1 MHYLIF
7 QINWMLASFKRLS
20 DGPQVVEGIHD
31 HTSSSA
37 SFSSL
42 CGWCGARSVYKVC
55 VNFVQSAQYDVS
67 PGCSALWANH
77 LKGWCIFWNWPLS
90 GLQDVEVCAGL
101 LQSVS
106 RGAAECVQGY
116 RVCAGC
122 SFNIL
127 PCSSRLN
134 QKIFYWKKKYFIWM
148 CIKNKNYMENWLF
161 WGLNLGNLK
170 QCMMIMLVLTSSSSA
185 WTLCSL
191 LHISSLINIC
201 NFYSFWATWMVLTSK
216 WGRILQEI
224 HCQCQIWLKWSAAGR
239 RPANFHKR
247 NYLLSVNTTDFE
259 KTTIQAHSAM

>member
-1 MHYLIF
+1 M
-7 QINWMLASFKRLS
+7 
-20 DGPQVVEGIHD
+20 
-31 HTSSSA
+31 
-37 SFSSL
+37 
-42 CGWCGARSVYKVC
+42 
-55 VNFVQSAQYDVS
+55 
-67 PGCSALWANH
+67 
-77 LKGWCIFWNWPLS
+77 
-90 GLQDVEVCAGL
+90 CAGL
-101 LQSVS
+101 LQSVP

-127 PCSSRLN
+127 PCSTRLN

-201 NFYSFWATWMVLTSK
+201 NFYSFWATGMVLTSK

-224 HCQCQIWLKWSAAGR
+224 HCQCQIWLNCPAAGR
-239 RPANFHKR
+239 KPANFHKR

-259 KTTIQAHSAM
+259 KKKTPSRPTVQCHGSGADFVCVNTTNLCLLCKTDMCQCQYSEWRWIIEFHFLWTAVFWLEGNSSSCNQQNEKCYM

>member
-1 MHYLIF
+1 
-7 QINWMLASFKRLS
+7 
-20 DGPQVVEGIHD
+20 
-31 HTSSSA
+31 
-37 SFSSL
+37 
-42 CGWCGARSVYKVC
+42 
-55 VNFVQSAQYDVS
+55 
-67 PGCSALWANH
+67 
-77 LKGWCIFWNWPLS
+77 
-90 GLQDVEVCAGL
+90 
-101 LQSVS
+101 
-106 RGAAECVQGY
+106 
-116 RVCAGC
+116 
-122 SFNIL
+122 
-127 PCSSRLN
+127 
-134 QKIFYWKKKYFIWM
+134 M

-201 NFYSFWATWMVLTSK
+201 NFYSFWATGMVLTSK

-259 KTTIQAHSAM
+259 KTTIQAHSALCPGRRRILNRPPSRLIKKSYFNITLHWNLTILWYDKKLATCFI

>member
-1 MHYLIF
+1 M
-7 QINWMLASFKRLS
+7 
-20 DGPQVVEGIHD
+20 
-31 HTSSSA
+31 
-37 SFSSL
+37 
-42 CGWCGARSVYKVC
+42 
-55 VNFVQSAQYDVS
+55 
-67 PGCSALWANH
+67 
-77 LKGWCIFWNWPLS
+77 
-90 GLQDVEVCAGL
+90 CAGL
-101 LQSVS
+101 LQSVP

-127 PCSSRLN
+127 PCSTRLN

-201 NFYSFWATWMVLTSK
+201 NFYSFWATGMVLTSK

-259 KTTIQAHSAM
+259 KTTIQDHSAVWWCRRGLCEARHPDPDFRLTGNGQMATQREGDKRGQGWCARIEQHLLTVFS

>member
-1 MHYLIF
+1 
-7 QINWMLASFKRLS
+7 
-20 DGPQVVEGIHD
+20 
-31 HTSSSA
+31 
-37 SFSSL
+37 
-42 CGWCGARSVYKVC
+42 
-55 VNFVQSAQYDVS
+55 
-67 PGCSALWANH
+67 
-77 LKGWCIFWNWPLS
+77 
-90 GLQDVEVCAGL
+90 
-101 LQSVS
+101 
-106 RGAAECVQGY
+106 
-116 RVCAGC
+116 
-122 SFNIL
+122 
-127 PCSSRLN
+127 
-134 QKIFYWKKKYFIWM
+134 M

-201 NFYSFWATWMVLTSK
+201 NFYSFWATGMVLTSK

-259 KTTIQAHSAM
+259 KYTIQAHSAMGTRHLVTWPQSSPLIGCSSHPLDPGGSLQRTRDTNGITSLPRTEPATLLAASFKVTTVDYICQQDFATFHSARRRPK

>member
-1 MHYLIF
+1 
-7 QINWMLASFKRLS
+7 
-20 DGPQVVEGIHD
+20 
-31 HTSSSA
+31 
-37 SFSSL
+37 
-42 CGWCGARSVYKVC
+42 
-55 VNFVQSAQYDVS
+55 
-67 PGCSALWANH
+67 
-77 LKGWCIFWNWPLS
+77 
-90 GLQDVEVCAGL
+90 
-101 LQSVS
+101 
-106 RGAAECVQGY
+106 
-116 RVCAGC
+116 
-122 SFNIL
+122 
-127 PCSSRLN
+127 
-134 QKIFYWKKKYFIWM
+134 M

-201 NFYSFWATWMVLTSK
+201 NFYSFWATGMVLTSK

-259 KTTIQAHSAM
+259 KTTIQAHSAVLGQFYCGVGGWSLPRDGGRSGWYSQWCSRPRDCSWWWWCPRR

>member
-1 MHYLIF
+1 M
-7 QINWMLASFKRLS
+7 
-20 DGPQVVEGIHD
+20 
-31 HTSSSA
+31 
-37 SFSSL
+37 
-42 CGWCGARSVYKVC
+42 
-55 VNFVQSAQYDVS
+55 
-67 PGCSALWANH
+67 
-77 LKGWCIFWNWPLS
+77 
-90 GLQDVEVCAGL
+90 CAGL
-101 LQSVS
+101 LQSVP

-127 PCSSRLN
+127 PCSTRLN

-201 NFYSFWATWMVLTSK
+201 NFYSFWATGMVLTSK

-224 HCQCQIWLKWSAAGR
+224 HCQC
-239 RPANFHKR
+239 
-247 NYLLSVNTTDFE
+247 LLSVNTTDFE
-259 KTTIQAHSAM
+259 KTTIQAHSAVLSYSHMLDTFLTSFGGKPTTSEIYIILNIKVLFPRKFYSEYSNVVVQGQQ

>member
-1 MHYLIF
+1 
-7 QINWMLASFKRLS
+7 
-20 DGPQVVEGIHD
+20 
-31 HTSSSA
+31 
-37 SFSSL
+37 
-42 CGWCGARSVYKVC
+42 
-55 VNFVQSAQYDVS
+55 
-67 PGCSALWANH
+67 
-77 LKGWCIFWNWPLS
+77 
-90 GLQDVEVCAGL
+90 
-101 LQSVS
+101 
-106 RGAAECVQGY
+106 
-116 RVCAGC
+116 
-122 SFNIL
+122 
-127 PCSSRLN
+127 
-134 QKIFYWKKKYFIWM
+134 M

-201 NFYSFWATWMVLTSK
+201 NFYSFWATGMVLTSK

-259 KTTIQAHSAM
+259 KTTIQAHSAVWGGAVSRRLLPARGLGLLPWPLALCPHYRGLSGTWSKDNIFIP

>member
-1 MHYLIF
+1 M
-7 QINWMLASFKRLS
+7 
-20 DGPQVVEGIHD
+20 
-31 HTSSSA
+31 
-37 SFSSL
+37 
-42 CGWCGARSVYKVC
+42 
-55 VNFVQSAQYDVS
+55 
-67 PGCSALWANH
+67 
-77 LKGWCIFWNWPLS
+77 
-90 GLQDVEVCAGL
+90 CAGL
-101 LQSVS
+101 LQSVP

-127 PCSSRLN
+127 PCSTRLN

-201 NFYSFWATWMVLTSK
+201 NFYSFWATGMVLTSK

-259 KTTIQAHSAM
+259 KTTIQAHSALHNMHKYWNIGLNT

>member
-1 MHYLIF
+1 
-7 QINWMLASFKRLS
+7 
-20 DGPQVVEGIHD
+20 
-31 HTSSSA
+31 
-37 SFSSL
+37 
-42 CGWCGARSVYKVC
+42 
-55 VNFVQSAQYDVS
+55 
-67 PGCSALWANH
+67 
-77 LKGWCIFWNWPLS
+77 
-90 GLQDVEVCAGL
+90 
-101 LQSVS
+101 
-106 RGAAECVQGY
+106 
-116 RVCAGC
+116 
-122 SFNIL
+122 
-127 PCSSRLN
+127 
-134 QKIFYWKKKYFIWM
+134 M

-201 NFYSFWATWMVLTSK
+201 NFYSFWATGMVLTSK

-259 KTTIQAHSAM
+259 KTTIQAHSAMPGPGSYRFSTIVTNLWFFVLGIYFFLVPEQMARFNANWHIHILSAVAVLL